1 MSETIDKWRSARWF
15 SPLKWLVGFVIAALI
30 IALLSPRLIDLE
42 GARGVITAQ
51 IEKQLGRKVT
61 LGSLTFRLLPT
72 IEVRAAEVRI
82 ADDPAFANGDFVTA
96 RLVRLEVGL
105 WSLLRGSPQLR
116 GLELD
121 SPTIILIR
129 QPDSTAPGWNW
140 RTLRPLQDPK
150 GSAGQ
155 DPLDLVVRD
164 GRFTLIDRTVDPPAE
179 SKYEG
184 IDIRL
189 DAFTPRSSFSLAV
202 GLDMPG
208 QDGQPGGRLELNGR
222 MGPLDTGNPMA
233 TPIEARVT
241 LGGVGIAA
249 LEALGGNPRSG
260 RAGRLTLDTRLAGR
274 LSEQLRIRG
283 TLRADDL
290 KLTTE
295 KSAAPSRVPLD
306 LSFDLA
312 ATAPGDARLV
322 SLQIDHGEVAI
333 GATRLQATG
342 RLGLPAKSEAGLLI
356 DLTLEGRGVVLE
368 SLLESASALGFG
380 PPAGTKAAGTADLR
394 MRLQGEESD
403 PPRPSLTGE
412 LVVRGLRFESG
423 SLPQP
428 VEVTELKLTAT
439 PQELSLAPF
448 RTALGTRSTL
458 AINRFVLSNYRLRPI
473 LALEARTDEARLED
487 LLKVAE
493 SFGLRPDLRGAGLI
507 TLSAGLEATL
517 EPSLVLTRL
526 SGSGRL
532 AGATLETSALTRP
545 VNVSNLDLAFSGD
558 TARLDKL
565 AATIGSSTLSGTVEI
580 GNFNRPRIGFDLQA
594 NQLSVSE
601 ISSLIRDQPGQPA
614 AETAAGLS
622 ASGRLTVGQLMLDG
636 LTARNV
642 ETRISY
648 RDRILT
654 LDPLS
659 LGLAGG
665 TWRGSLRL
673 DQRTA
678 AIALKGRLASVE
690 VNQLL
695 SAAGRPSPLY
705 GRLDGQIDL
714 RGRNQSGDG
723 ADLVR
728 TLTGNGQ
735 VSISEGK
742 ITSFDLMKQ
751 VETIGRFV
759 NLPTGGAATAFRLLR
774 TNLRFEPGVVRTDAL
789 QVTMTDLSATGEG
802 LIRLGDPAVI
812 DYSILARL
820 SPALTRRILSGR
832 SGRADDPA
840 TLPLEQSDQTPTT
853 GGLSRLVGT
862 FFTERESLVIPL
874 RVSGPVTGPKF
885 GLDAETLRQRAT
897 GSILEN
903 LRQKVPGLRN
913 DPTTPQTDGTKKP
926 SPADAIQGIIDRFKK
941 KKPGEQP

>member
-82 ADDPAFANGDFVTA
+82 ADDPAFADGDFVTA

-322 SLQIDHGEVAI
+322 SL
-333 GATRLQATG
+333 
-342 RLGLPAKSEAGLLI
+342 
-356 DLTLEGRGVVLE
+356 
-368 SLLESASALGFG
+368 
-380 PPAGTKAAGTADLR
+380 
-394 MRLQGEESD
+394 
-403 PPRPSLTGE
+403 
-412 LVVRGLRFESG
+412 
-423 SLPQP
+423 
-428 VEVTELKLTAT
+428 
-439 PQELSLAPF
+439 
-448 RTALGTRSTL
+448 
-458 AINRFVLSNYRLRPI
+458 
-473 LALEARTDEARLED
+473 
-487 LLKVAE
+487 
-493 SFGLRPDLRGAGLI
+493 
-507 TLSAGLEATL
+507 
-517 EPSLVLTRL
+517 
-526 SGSGRL
+526 
-532 AGATLETSALTRP
+532 
-545 VNVSNLDLAFSGD
+545 
-558 TARLDKL
+558 
-565 AATIGSSTLSGTVEI
+565 
-580 GNFNRPRIGFDLQA
+580 
-594 NQLSVSE
+594 
-601 ISSLIRDQPGQPA
+601 
-614 AETAAGLS
+614 
-622 ASGRLTVGQLMLDG
+622 
-636 LTARNV
+636 
-642 ETRISY
+642 
-648 RDRILT
+648 
-654 LDPLS
+654 
-659 LGLAGG
+659 
-665 TWRGSLRL
+665 
-673 DQRTA
+673 
-678 AIALKGRLASVE
+678 
-690 VNQLL
+690 
-695 SAAGRPSPLY
+695 
-705 GRLDGQIDL
+705 
-714 RGRNQSGDG
+714 
-723 ADLVR
+723 
-728 TLTGNGQ
+728 
-735 VSISEGK
+735 
-742 ITSFDLMKQ
+742 
-751 VETIGRFV
+751 
-759 NLPTGGAATAFRLLR
+759 
-774 TNLRFEPGVVRTDAL
+774 
-789 QVTMTDLSATGEG
+789 
-802 LIRLGDPAVI
+802 
-812 DYSILARL
+812 
-820 SPALTRRILSGR
+820 
-832 SGRADDPA
+832 
-840 TLPLEQSDQTPTT
+840 
-853 GGLSRLVGT
+853 
-862 FFTERESLVIPL
+862 
-874 RVSGPVTGPKF
+874 
-885 GLDAETLRQRAT
+885 
-897 GSILEN
+897 
-903 LRQKVPGLRN
+903 
-913 DPTTPQTDGTKKP
+913 
-926 SPADAIQGIIDRFKK
+926 
-941 KKPGEQP
+941 